1 MQSSVGHDARLIWR
15 FGGVR
20 LDHFNGTGRHRDGSR
35 RRDRF
40 DRNHGRMTT
49 SRVQGSRLVPRCR
62 RLAVSRR
69 LFPLPPPRVAV
80 SRLRGPIHVTT
91 MNSIHDI
98 GSSPHCLSLHV
109 YKSVCRSVEGGR
121 APLVVRAWA
130 LQRPPMRC
138 RRRRLQVAKSH
149 DRPTKRARRLVPRR
163 IGGQDLRDALAAE
176 AVVARRRDPVAV
188 RLKAD
193 AAFPLRLRPRARR
206 LGRRCVVG
214 TRTCRRL
221 RTDRWRRRHLDGR
234 RRLGPQWFS
243 APDTREVL
251 GPPGCRP
258 RGGGGRRR
266 GGRRRRPRRCRR
278 LSSSCTSKTNCA
290 QQESPYNWT
299 PESTSKQPRKNN
311 GNVRSGQENRRD
323 LSYALRDARRLAHHC
338 PTFYKL
344 PHARGGSFFGRGSL
358 PATGRLRSHALYFIN
373 WSHTAAAKADGGRVE
388 FVALYFL
395 NPKHT
400 AAAQREAGKDKGDE
414 DHCSHHGRVIII
426 IIIMRRLGGLVSW
439 TAHGRRLI
447 ANHPV
452 VPMVRAVEAPV
463 AAGGFDFA
471 PVEGRTVAGSC
482 WAALL
487 VGAEGV
493 APRCFARAGLCGS
506 APEAARQQC
515 HCSEGHAGFEALG
528 GPAAEP
534 QRHIRRRSP
543 FYGQQGSQMRL
554 PRSATIND
562 SLHRARASLHR

>member
-1 MQSSVGHDARLIWR
+1 MFINLFAAASRAAGRLSWCARGRSS
-15 FGGVR
+15 
-20 LDHFNGTGRHRDGSR
+20 GRPCAAAADG
-35 RRDRF
+35 
-40 DRNHGRMTT
+40 
-49 SRVQGSRLVPRCR
+49 
-62 RLAVSRR
+62 
-69 LFPLPPPRVAV
+69 
-80 SRLRGPIHVTT
+80 
-91 MNSIHDI
+91 
-98 GSSPHCLSLHV
+98 
-109 YKSVCRSVEGGR
+109 CRSRSRTTARQNGHGASFRGGLVARTCVMHWRQKLWLHGVVTRSLYGSKQMPHSPSDCGR
-121 APLVVRAWA
+121 APVGWGGVAWSVRELAGGCA
-130 LQRPPMRC
+130 RTVGGGATSTGDAVSAAARS
-138 RRRRLQVAKSH
+138 RAFS
-149 DRPTKRARRLVPRR
+149 ARRS
-163 IGGQDLRDALAAE
+163 I
-176 AVVARRRDPVAV
+176 
-188 RLKAD
+188 
-193 AAFPLRLRPRARR
+193 
-206 LGRRCVVG
+206 
-214 TRTCRRL
+214 
-221 RTDRWRRRHLDGR
+221 
-234 RRLGPQWFS
+234 S
-243 APDTREVL
+243 AMVSA
-251 GPPGCRP
+251 GCRP